1 MMRNLVTMQIHQFC
15 EHFEDQILTIER
27 NAGNAQLKAQEAVAE
42 RQTVIKPAATS
53 SHMSRTGARN
63 TREVSESAV
72 PSTDV
77 VTLSTNVTA
86 KTGRSGATEQP
97 NTTDSAIAFASS
109 PELVFADFTS
119 AFPKKK

>member
-1 MMRNLVTMQIHQFC
+1 MRTLVTVQIHQFC

-27 NAGNAQLKAQEAVAE
+27 NAGNAQRKAQEAAAE
-42 RQTVIKPAATS
+42 RQTVPAAAS

-63 TREVSESAV
+63 TRESSEPAA
-72 PSTDV
+72 PSSDV
-77 VTLSTNVTA
+77 VTLSSKVTA
-86 KTGRSGATEQP
+86 VTCRSGATGQS

-119 AFPKKK
+119 SFPRKK